1 MAQSEKHRNWS
12 WDEDKVLL
20 IQAATDKPFAAEKG
34 QLTKAWQALADTLLA
49 CDHFTRVVDGR
60 KVQNRFSALVEEHRR
75 FDKASAKLSGDDEV
89 ETEKHILLDDI
100 VALLDDV
107 KEIASQK
114 TSNSVV
120 EKEQAEQGALIVRD
134 MAMRTMKRRKDND
147 SDEQKKKP
155 ALDNRRNSLAAAI
168 EAESERE
175 LVVREKELSFQQ
187 FKLESEI
194 KQRELDREERQAE
207 REHQI
212 LMARIDNEK
221 MLSMF
226 KAFAESKK

>member
-20 IQAATDKPFAAEKG
+20 IQAATDKPFAAEK
-34 QLTKAWQALADTLLA
+34 
-49 CDHFTRVVDGR
+49 
-60 KVQNRFSALVEEHRR
+60 EHRR